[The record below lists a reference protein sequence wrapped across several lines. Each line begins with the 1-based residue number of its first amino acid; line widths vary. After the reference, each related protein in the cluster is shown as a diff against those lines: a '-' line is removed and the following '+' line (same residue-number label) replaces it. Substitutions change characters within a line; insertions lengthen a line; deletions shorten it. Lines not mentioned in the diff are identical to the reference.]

1 MTVAQALKVAQLAG
15 EYTTTYNQMLNA
27 REDGNTRA
35 EEARHDD
42 LSDIADEVARVGGID
57 RSDAGRE
64 LYQLAKESVS

>member
-15 EYTTTYNQMLNA
+15 QYIDTYHQLLNA
-27 REDGNTRA
+27 REDDNT
-35 EEARHDD
+35 HDD
-42 LSDIADEVARVGGID
+42 LSDIADEVAKVGGID